1 MVGAP
6 PAPGGAG
13 GDNGVNGHS
22 ETPGLDNMKH
32 SPATAPA
39 TPRDGDPAMADFNMS
54 NFSQGGSSV
63 SSEESPW
70 SLSTFQFYRMS
81 QKQS

>member
-1 MVGAP
+1 M
-6 PAPGGAG
+6 
-13 GDNGVNGHS
+13 NGHS
-22 ETPGLDNMKH
+22 DTQLDNMKH

-39 TPRDGDPAMADFNMS
+39 TPRDGDPAMADFNIS

-63 SSEESPW
+63 SIMETSDLAHTP
-70 SLSTFQFYRMS
+70 LSTLIYYRMS

>member
-1 MVGAP
+1 MGNN

-13 GDNGVNGHS
+13 GDNGVNGD
-22 ETPGLDNMKH
+22 TLDNMKH

-63 SSEESPW
+63 SSGQTDGL
-70 SLSTFQFYRMS
+70 SLSQHSSITE
-81 QKQS
+81 